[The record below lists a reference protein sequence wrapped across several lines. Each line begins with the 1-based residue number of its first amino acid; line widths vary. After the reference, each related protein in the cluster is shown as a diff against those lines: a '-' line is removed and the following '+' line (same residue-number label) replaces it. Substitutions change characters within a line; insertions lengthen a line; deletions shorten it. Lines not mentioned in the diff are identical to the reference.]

1 MQLKFS
7 AVFFDCDGV
16 LVDSEHISSFV
27 LREMLQELG
36 LSMTQLEVQIHFNGK
51 TMKDEL
57 LWISSQVGKAL
68 PKNWLLEFWHRR
80 NAMLNLHLEPI
91 PNANECVKIIH
102 TNYAGLIAC
111 TSGGDRKKI
120 ELQLTKVGLL
130 QFFEGKVFSGYEV
143 ARSKPAPD
151 VYLKAASA
159 LRVDPKKCAVIE
171 DSVTGVIAGVAAGA
185 TVFGY
190 INPQDKFSLTTAKDL
205 LEVGACSIFTD
216 MIKLPDLL

>member
-1 MQLKFS
+1 MKYS

-27 LREMLQELG
+27 LRDMLQELG
-36 LSMTQLEVQIHFNGK
+36 LTMTQIQVHTHFNGK

-57 LWISSQVGKAL
+57 QWISSQVGKTL
-68 PKNWLLEFWHRR
+68 PDNWLFEFWQRR
-80 NAMLNLHLEPI
+80 NAMLSLHLEPI
-91 PNANECVKIIH
+91 PNANEGVKIIH
-102 TNYAGLIAC
+102 TNYAGSIAC

-120 ELQLTKVGLL
+120 ELQLAKVGLL
-130 QFFEGKVFSGYEV
+130 HFFEGKVFSGYEV
-143 ARSKPAPD
+143 ALSKPAPD
-151 VYLKAASA
+151 LYLKAASA
-159 LRVDPKKCAVIE
+159 LGVDPKKCAVIE

-185 TVFGY
+185 KVFGF
-190 INPQDKFSLTTAKDL
+190 INPHDKFSLTTAKDL